1 MMKSLI
7 LKIEIDFQWMN
18 NENKDAK
25 VKNNCHKL
33 KKRIYWS
40 LKILWQFQKKFK
52 VFSIKMNLMVLKVAC
67 NSIVATFSNFASN
80 QFKRMMNLNKIVLHI
95 IKIKW

>member
-40 LKILWQFQKKFK
+40 LKIL
-52 VFSIKMNLMVLKVAC
+52 
-67 NSIVATFSNFASN
+67 
-80 QFKRMMNLNKIVLHI
+80 
-95 IKIKW
+95 